1 MVGGGQG
8 KLVVDPRL
16 VAQGLHVGN
25 LRLARPERSL
35 NKEQRC
41 GIGVGVVVGPCRG
54 GWRRIEYLAPVCR
67 CEVAVNFAGRV
78 IDGVNIDVGF
88 AFLDH
93 LDDIGRRQS
102 PNRRDVPHVAAV
114 GLWRSDVNI
123 EHDLAWIAQVRIA
136 MNMFSGFG

>member
-1 MVGGGQG
+1 M
-8 KLVVDPRL
+8 VVDPRL

-25 LRLARPERSL
+25 FRLARPERSL
-35 NKEQRC
+35 NEEPRC
-41 GIGVGVVVGPCRG
+41 GVGVGVVVRPRRG
-54 GWRRIEYLAPVCR
+54 GWRRIERLAPVGR

-88 AFLDH
+88 AFLDD
-93 LDDIGRRQS
+93 LDNIGCRQS

-114 GLWRSDVNI
+114 GLWCRHVNI
-123 EHDLAWIAQVRIA
+123 EHDLAWIVQIRIA